1 MSSESV
7 RRRPVKPCLV
17 RVKVPICVMSSS
29 FRLVVVRWLVSRLT
43 GAGPPFEVAVACLVG
58 PDGEHTADDRTAR
71 ERAEIAA
78 IYAVLGIVH
87 EKEFVVGDAAAA
99 LPDGQF
105 AAGFVALARAAIGGA
120 IGKNVEAVATDGL
133 TGKRKD
139 ALQQR

>member
-1 MSSESV
+1 MSSASV

-17 RVKVPICVMSSS
+17 RVKVPICAMSSS

-43 GAGPPFEVAVACLVG
+43 GAGPPFEGASACLVG

-78 IYAVLGIVH
+78 IHAVRGIVH

-99 LPDGQF
+99 LPDRELATGAAAF
-105 AAGFVALARAAIGGA
+105 ARRPVGGP
-120 IGKNVEAVATDGL
+120 IGKNVEAIAADGL
-133 TGKRKD
+133 TRKRKD
-139 ALQQR
+139 